1 MNMHNI
7 ISELWGDR
15 IAKPEAN
22 SVSDLAAFIFHE
34 IFMII
39 WFSKLLFIHT
49 AELAIHASVKNS
61 IGLSAM

>member
-1 MNMHNI
+1 MNIHNTI
-7 ISELWGDR
+7 AELWGDR

-22 SVSDLAAFIFHE
+22 SVSDLEAFFFHD

-49 AELAIHASVKNS
+49 GEFMLQ
-61 IGLSAM
+61 

>member
-1 MNMHNI
+1 MGH
-7 ISELWGDR
+7 R

-22 SVSDLAAFIFHE
+22 SVSDLEAFFFHD

-49 AELAIHASVKNS
+49 AEVAIHASVKNS
-61 IGLSAM
+61 LGFSAV